1 MLSSDKI
8 IHLSIKGK
16 IMAVVV
22 LTKANFK
29 ETVEKNNFVIVDFW
43 APWCEPCV
51 NFTPTFEAVSNAN
64 PDIVFGMVNTE
75 SDPEISDYFE
85 VAQIPGIL
93 VIRDQAGIHTQVGEI
108 GASGLEAIIKWAREK
123 DMSAVHEHYAA
134 EAKKQH

>member
-1 MLSSDKI
+1 
-8 IHLSIKGK
+8 
-16 IMAVVV
+16 MAVVA

-29 ETVEKNNFVIVDFW
+29 QTIESNNFVIVDFW

-51 NFTPTFEAVSNAN
+51 LFTPTFEAASFAN

-75 SDPEISDYFE
+75 TDPEISEYFE

-108 GASGLEAIIKWAREK
+108 GAPALDAIISWARER
-123 DMSAVHEHYAA
+123 DMSAVHEHYSA
-134 EAKKQH
+134 EAKKKH